1 MWPVCVVGL
10 VCWEGVGFFV
20 LFTRPRLLLLVGI
33 ERKDSDVLPDSPDS
47 LVAVDGRICTERR
60 RTEEREVS
68 SSERGKTFRDDGRVV
83 EEEKIVTERFS

>member
-60 RTEEREVS
+60 RREEREVS
-68 SSERGKTFRDDGRVV
+68 SSERERHSAMTEGGGRGKNRDGEV
-83 EEEKIVTERFS
+83 F